1 MGRPRK
7 YATDAERQRA
17 CRERQEASTVRVD
30 RRAWE
35 RLHLRL
41 DQLQEA
47 LWQAARAGDERA
59 RASYAGHQETML
71 EKLIE
76 AFRSRAAAAEARVSE
91 PSEKGKG
98 GRTKGALKPR

>member
-7 YATDAERQRA
+7 YATDAERQQA

-47 LWQAARAGDERA
+47 MWQAARAGDERA
-59 RASYAGHQETML
+59 QTAYAAHQETLL
-71 EKLIE
+71 EKLI
-76 AFRSRAAAAEARVSE
+76 ATFRAQAAAETRDSASSE
-91 PSEKGKG
+91 REKGGPGKG
-98 GRTKGALKPR
+98 ERKPR